1 MAEETLTPP
10 AECPELEDLGGAQ
23 PLTLSDDPEMLV
35 RISRALYTLA
45 GRETSPHRCARLLL
59 MSGWLRGFKARSFG
73 EVPDTDRHDALG
85 DAIAYYESK
94 NGKITE
100 EDLAAVRVKWPRKG

>member
-1 MAEETLTPP
+1 M
-10 AECPELEDLGGAQ
+10 
-23 PLTLSDDPEMLV
+23 
-35 RISRALYTLA
+35 
-45 GRETSPHRCARLLL
+45 
-59 MSGWLRGFKARSFG
+59 
-73 EVPDTDRHDALG
+73 PDTDRHDALG